1 MPRRLLGEGLWA
13 GSEGCVEKQKENVYK
28 KRVPYFAGAMR
39 FRLGVAIHKRG
50 HVFFTGDTFFLHIF
64 FLLSYTTLT
73 TCPKTLPQK
82 PSRHSL
88 VKELE
93 DPDEPLERFCFLPR

>member
-1 MPRRLLGEGLWA
+1 MGT
-13 GSEGCVEKQKENVYK
+13 
-28 KRVPYFAGAMR
+28 R
-39 FRLGVAIHKRG
+39 FLYRG
-50 HVFFTGDTFFLHIF
+50 HVFYTGDTFFIQGTRFLYRGHVFYTGDTFFIHIF
-64 FLLSYTTLT
+64 FLFFYTTLT